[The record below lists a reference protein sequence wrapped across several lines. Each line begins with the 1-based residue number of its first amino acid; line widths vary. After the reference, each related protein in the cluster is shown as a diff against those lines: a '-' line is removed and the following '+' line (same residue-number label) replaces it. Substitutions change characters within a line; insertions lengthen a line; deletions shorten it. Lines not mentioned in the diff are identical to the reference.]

1 MARSRT
7 LKNGFSLVEVVMVV
21 AIALVM
27 FGMAVPAA
35 QNNDIAGTVARSI
48 VSDAVR
54 ARSYSR
60 RTWEAVT
67 MQVDT
72 VNERWRTLREDG
84 TPLTSVGANEN
95 GWHDLPPGASFE
107 TIENMPSDLVFLPNG
122 RASQSASIHV
132 VFGHHKWLL
141 GVDGLSARIYAEP
154 VGDIQEGGEGEPQ

>member
-1 MARSRT
+1 MACRRT
-7 LKNGFSLVEVVMVV
+7 LNSGFSLVEVVMVI

-35 QNNDIAGTVARSI
+35 QNNDIAGTVARSM

-72 VNERWRTLREDG
+72 ANDRWRTLREDG
-84 TPLTSVGANEN
+84 TPLSSIGANEN
-95 GWHDLPPGASFE
+95 GWHKLPPGARFQV
-107 TIENMPSDLVFLPNG
+107 IDGMPSDLVFLPNG
-122 RASQSASIHV
+122 RASQSAAIHV
-132 VFGHHKWLL
+132 VFGNHTWLL
-141 GVDGLSARIYAEP
+141 GVDGLSARIRAEP
-154 VGDIQEGGEGEPQ
+154 VQDLPDVGGGM

>member
-1 MARSRT
+1 MACRRT
-7 LKNGFSLVEVVMVV
+7 LNSGFSLMEVVMVV

-35 QNNDIAGTVARSI
+35 QNNDVAGTVARSM

-72 VNERWRTLREDG
+72 VNDRWRTLREDG
-84 TPLTSVGANEN
+84 TPLSKDGSNEN
-95 GWHDLPPGASFE
+95 GWHALPPGVIFQV
-107 TIENMPSDLVFLPNG
+107 IDGMPSDLVFLPNG
-122 RASQSASIHV
+122 RASQSAAIHV
-132 VFGHHKWLL
+132 IFGHHIWLL
-141 GVDGLSARIYAEP
+141 GVDGLSARIRAEP
-154 VGDIQEGGEGEPQ
+154 VEEIVGE